1 MVGLG
6 GLEPP
11 TSPLSGARSSHLS
24 YRPTLR
30 LVQTIMLQLFAII
43 KFGSIWDYQ
52 LAIAPNLA
60 TTSFRCLALKCV
72 YLLFI
77 FKEVWSTHFVSTSL
91 QPAAVYSH
99 ALKASLLRL
108 QSIVQRRYN
117 KLPLA
122 VS

>member
-30 LVQTIMLQLFAII
+30 LVQTIMLQLF
-43 KFGSIWDYQ
+43 
-52 LAIAPNLA
+52 AIAPNLA

>member
-30 LVQTIMLQLFAII
+30 LVQTIMLQLVAII
-43 KFGSIWDYQ
+43 KVGSNWDHQ
-52 LAIAPNLA
+52 LVIAPNLA

-72 YLLFI
+72 YLLVI
-77 FKEVWSTHFVSTSL
+77 FNEVWSTHFVIKSPCT
-91 QPAAVYSH
+91 PAS
-99 ALKASLLRL
+99 
-108 QSIVQRRYN
+108 
-117 KLPLA
+117 
-122 VS
+122 